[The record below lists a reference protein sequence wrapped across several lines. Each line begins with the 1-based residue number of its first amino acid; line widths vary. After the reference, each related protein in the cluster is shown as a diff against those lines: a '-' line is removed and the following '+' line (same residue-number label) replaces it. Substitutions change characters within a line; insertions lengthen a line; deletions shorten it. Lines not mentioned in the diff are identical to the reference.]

1 MVMSSQSASLVVA
14 SGRNS
19 RAGFISQDLRFNIK
33 LVITIA
39 FFAVVFGMLLP
50 KDLYQTQASAQTE
63 TVQATVQ
70 GFPYSTPITLNSTG
84 TELWVTNPD
93 SDNNSVTVLDVTGDT
108 GTVLDEIP
116 VGKEPSSI
124 ALNADSSRA
133 YVANA
138 ADGTVSVI
146 NTEKR
151 KVIATINVGAEPH
164 ALCFTPN
171 FTKLHVACSS
181 SNTLHVINPT
191 TNTVVKVIENP
202 NFSNLFAITI
212 TNDGDTDDSD
222 EVLYVSNLLAEYT
235 EGSAPKPTSDLGKQG
250 IVNVVSVANDTLIDK
265 VRLKPIKTA
274 FQSDGRSQ
282 NADFTALAATEKAD
296 TFAFPNQITSIAGTR
311 QNGTNL
317 IYTFATGSS
326 PTGPLKFNVEVQ
338 SLVSQIR
345 GIDDAN
351 QTANLNDDIK
361 AEPNTAFAN
370 GVPKHRFA
378 TMPWGLAVF
387 HNSFKALGVSSACD
401 YVVVMNFD
409 QNGKATIAPNGP
421 ASITRILTGTQ
432 RDPNPDRSIFLDGKS
447 PRGIV
452 INQTDSRAY
461 TFNYVSRDVTIINL
475 NTNAAIRT
483 VATTASKG
491 DPIIQLGKELFNT
504 AMGPIDS
511 SNHNQDGSVNPIEGR
526 MSDSGWVACVSCHV
540 NGLTDGVAWAFETG
554 PRVST
559 PLNGTFEKQG
569 QGQRALNWS
578 AVRDEVE
585 DFEKNTRDIAGGVG
599 LIQLAN
605 GDADPDVVNLGRPSS
620 GRDARRDAITAYVRT
635 IRTPVAPEG
644 ANDPEVQAGRVFF
657 KKVGCAECHNTSLW
671 TKGRVLFPPPPPANE
686 LLVEGGTAQLKG
698 QLVGVGTFNQNN
710 AYEVRGAPAT
720 LNNKALG
727 SSGFNIPSLLGVHQ
741 RERFLLH
748 DGSVTS
754 FEQLFDNPT
763 HVGNNPKL
771 FKAAVRRKLIKFLRS
786 IDQTTVPF

>member
-1 MVMSSQSASLVVA
+1 MSNQSASLVD
-14 SGRNS
+14 SS
-19 RAGFISQDLRFNIK
+19 RGIFSADFRFNVK

-39 FFAVVFGMLLP
+39 FIAIVFGILLP
-50 KDLYQTQASAQTE
+50 KDLYQFKASAQTE
-63 TVQATVQ
+63 TVATTAQ
-70 GFPYSTPITLNSTG
+70 GFPYSTPITLNNDG

-93 SDNNSVTVLDVTGDT
+93 PDNNSVTVLDVTGDT

-124 ALNADSSRA
+124 ALNSDSSRA

-138 ADGTVSVI
+138 GDGTVSVI
-146 NTEKR
+146 NTER
-151 KVIATINVGAEPH
+151 HKVIATINVGAEPH

-171 FTKLHVACSS
+171 FTKLYVACSS

-191 TNTVVKVIENP
+191 NNSVSKIIENP

-222 EVLYVSNLLAEYT
+222 EVLYVTNLLAEYV
-235 EGSAPKPTSDLGKQG
+235 EGSAPKPTSDIGKQG
-250 IVNVVSVANDTLIDK
+250 IVNVVSVSNDTLIDK
-265 VRLKPIKTA
+265 VRLNPIKTA
-274 FQSDGRSQ
+274 FQADGRSQ
-282 NADFTALAATEKAD
+282 NADFGPLAATEKAD
-296 TFAFPNQITSIAGTR
+296 TFAFPNEITSIAGTR

-317 IYTFATGSS
+317 IYTFATGTS
-326 PTGPLKFNVEVQ
+326 PTAPLKFNVNVQ

-345 GIDDAN
+345 GIDDFN
-351 QTANLNDDIK
+351 QTANLNDEIK
-361 AEPNTAFAN
+361 AEPATAFAN

-378 TMPWGLAVF
+378 TMPWGLAFF

-421 ASITRILTGTQ
+421 GSITRILTGTQ
-432 RDPNPDRSIFLDGKS
+432 RDPNPDRSIFVDGKS

-452 INQTDSRAY
+452 INQNDTRAY
-461 TFNYVSRDVTIINL
+461 TFNYVSRDVTLINL
-475 NTNAAIRT
+475 TTNAPIRT
-483 VATTASKG
+483 VATTISKG
-491 DPIIQLGKELFNT
+491 HPVIQLGKELFNT

-511 SNHNQDGSVNPIEGR
+511 SNHNPDGSVNPIEGR

-540 NGLTDGVAWAFETG
+540 SGLTDGVAWAFETG

-585 DFEKNTRDIAGGVG
+585 DFELNTRAIAGGVG

-605 GDADPDVVNLGRPSS
+605 GDADPNVANFAPLASR
-620 GRDARRDAITAYVRT
+620 GRDPRRDAITEYVKS
-635 IRTPVAPEG
+635 IRTPVAPLS
-644 ANDPEVQAGRVFF
+644 ANDPEVQAGRALF
-657 KKVGCAECHNTSLW
+657 KKVGCAECHATSLW
-671 TKGRVLFPPPPPANE
+671 TIGRVQFAPPPPATE
-686 LLVEGGTAQLKG
+686 ILVEGGTGQLKG
-698 QLVGVGTFNQNN
+698 QLVNVGTFNVNN
-710 AYEVRGAPAT
+710 AFEVRGAPAT

-727 SSGFNIPSLLGVHQ
+727 GSGFNIPSLLGVHQ
-741 RERFLLH
+741 REKFLLH

-763 HVGNNPKL
+763 HVGNHPKL
-771 FKAAVRRKLIKFLRS
+771 FKAVTRRKIIKFLRS
-786 IDQTTVPF
+786 IDQNTVPF